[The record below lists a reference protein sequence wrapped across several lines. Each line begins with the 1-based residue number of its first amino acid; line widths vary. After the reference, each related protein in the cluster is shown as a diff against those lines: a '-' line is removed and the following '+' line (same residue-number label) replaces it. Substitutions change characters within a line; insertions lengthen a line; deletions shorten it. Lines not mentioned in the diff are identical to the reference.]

1 LSVANFSSGRKAD
14 GFEGS
19 VELLAEPDV
28 VLIDRGLV
36 VWRSAKGTH
45 DTGKQRFDNLVTG

>member
-1 LSVANFSSGRKAD
+1 
-14 GFEGS
+14 
-19 VELLAEPDV
+19 LLAEPDV

-45 DTGKQRFDNLVTG
+45 DTGKQRFDNLVAQDELGAHGPDAGWIGFVAA